1 MPKCT
6 VVGILFFNWL
16 ILNYYK
22 WVTNLFSLLSRDAE
36 QFLRY
41 AFEKFNFTRLV
52 FGNSTF
58 SQKILMV
65 KVTKYLVTNLEMSK
79 KITKINKS
87 KKRPL
92 QFHNFNFDFWKS
104 ATLCLISKL
113 SIDKTDFFE
122 GKSLY
127 CVNWSTQAKIRW
139 YHGLLKAFSVLLLT
153 ITDVL
158 RYLMKD

>member
-1 MPKCT
+1 M
-6 VVGILFFNWL
+6 
-16 ILNYYK
+16 NYYK
-22 WVTNLFSLLSRDAE
+22 WVTNWFFLLSHVAE

-139 YHGLLKAFSVLLLT
+139 YHGLKKMFRKVPMWHDYRTVGRRDGRGKNVSS
-153 ITDVL
+153 
-158 RYLMKD
+158 